1 MPKKSGSAP
10 GSTNWRRSEAF
21 ATSNQRP
28 ATSHQMIHRV
38 QLDAFEGPIELLLY
52 LVREQE
58 LNIEEIPIARVTD
71 QYLSYIQSLPRLNIE
86 NAAEFLLMAV
96 VLIRLKMRS
105 LLPRPQAE
113 DLETGT
119 QVSMDEI
126 VAEFQRYREAA
137 NLLAQKE
144 EERRRLFPRAG
155 AAPRDFAESGD
166 VMLLTETLR
175 TILSRA
181 EAADDWVVERVQL
194 RIENALQAL
203 RGQLIEHRTLDFVK
217 YLAGLPKLTE
227 VIITF
232 LAALELARLGEIR
245 ISQDWETDAI
255 ILFYRVSPVPQ
266 PLAPDPSTHII
277 DLA

>member
-1 MPKKSGSAP
+1 
-10 GSTNWRRSEAF
+10 
-21 ATSNQRP
+21 
-28 ATSHQMIHRV
+28 MIHRV
-38 QLDAFEGPIELLLY
+38 QLDTFEGPIELLLY

-71 QYLSYIQSLPRLNIE
+71 QYLTYLQSLPRLNIE

-113 DLETGT
+113 DLETGAL
-119 QVSMDEI
+119 VSMDEI

-137 NLLAQKE
+137 NVLAQKE

-181 EAADDWVVERVQL
+181 EAADDWVVERAQL
-194 RIENALQAL
+194 RIENALQTL
-203 RGQLIEHRTLDFVK
+203 RGQLIEHRALDFIK
-217 YLAGLPKLTE
+217 YLTSLAKLTE
-227 VIITF
+227 IIITF

-245 ISQDWETDAI
+245 ISQDWETGAI
-255 ILFYRVSPVPQ
+255 MLFHRVSP
-266 PLAPDPSTHII
+266 APRLSTP
-277 DLA
+277 AP

>member
-1 MPKKSGSAP
+1 
-10 GSTNWRRSEAF
+10 
-21 ATSNQRP
+21 
-28 ATSHQMIHRV
+28 MIHRV
-38 QLDAFEGPIELLLY
+38 QLDTFEGPIELLLY

-71 QYLSYIQSLPRLNIE
+71 QYLSYVQSLPRLSIE
-86 NAAEFLLMAV
+86 NATEFLLMAV

-105 LLPRPQAE
+105 LLPRPQTE
-113 DLETGT
+113 DLETGAL
-119 QVSMDEI
+119 VSMDEI

-137 NLLAQKE
+137 NVLAQKE
-144 EERRRLFPRAG
+144 DERRRLFPRAG

-194 RIENALQAL
+194 RIENALQTL
-203 RGQLIEHRTLDFVK
+203 RAQLLEHRALDFVK

-245 ISQDWETDAI
+245 ISQDWETGAI
-255 ILFYRVSPVPQ
+255 MLFYRISPVPQ
-266 PLAPDPSTHII
+266 PVLPDAASLT
-277 DLA
+277 

>member
-1 MPKKSGSAP
+1 
-10 GSTNWRRSEAF
+10 
-21 ATSNQRP
+21 
-28 ATSHQMIHRV
+28 MIHRV
-38 QLDAFEGPIELLLY
+38 QLDDFEGPIELLLY

-71 QYLSYIQSLPRLNIE
+71 QYLSYVQSQPRVSIE
-86 NAAEFLLMAV
+86 HAAEFLLMAV

-105 LLPRPQAE
+105 LLPRPQTE
-113 DLETGT
+113 DLETGAL
-119 QVSMDEI
+119 VSMDEI

-137 NLLAQKE
+137 NVLAQKE
-144 EERRRLFPRAG
+144 DERRRLFPRAG

-194 RIENALQAL
+194 RIENALQTL
-203 RGQLIEHRTLDFVK
+203 RGLLVEHRVLDFVK
-217 YLAGLPKLTE
+217 YLGGLPKLTE

-245 ISQDWETDAI
+245 ISQDWETGAI
-255 ILFYRVSPVPQ
+255 MLFRRVLPAP
-266 PLAPDPSTHII
+266 PPATPDPGSLT
-277 DLA
+277 

>member
-1 MPKKSGSAP
+1 
-10 GSTNWRRSEAF
+10 
-21 ATSNQRP
+21 
-28 ATSHQMIHRV
+28 MIHRV
-38 QLDAFEGPIELLLY
+38 QLDTFEGPIELLLY

-71 QYLSYIQSLPRLNIE
+71 QYLSYVQSLPRLSIE
-86 NAAEFLLMAV
+86 NATEFLLMAV

-105 LLPRPQAE
+105 LLPRPQTE
-113 DLETGT
+113 DLETGAL
-119 QVSMDEI
+119 VSMDEI

-137 NLLAQKE
+137 NVLAQKE
-144 EERRRLFPRAG
+144 DERRRLFPRAG

-175 TILSRA
+175 IILSRA

-194 RIENALQAL
+194 RIENALQTL
-203 RGQLIEHRTLDFVK
+203 RAQLLEHRALDFVK
-217 YLAGLPKLTE
+217 YLASLPKLTE

-245 ISQDWETDAI
+245 ISQDWETGAI
-255 ILFYRVSPVPQ
+255 LLFLRVAPAPPPQ
-266 PLAPDPSTHII
+266 PLNPNP
-277 DLA
+277 